1 MAWGFYGRS
10 AEQELLAAVLARR
23 RFSFVQVTGRR
34 RIGKTTLVQ
43 RVLPAERP
51 RFYVQLPDSAP
62 SGILSAIHD
71 AHELFALD
79 EAQFPRPRT
88 LQQCARFFGA
98 LVRAGFVVA
107 VDEFQ
112 FLARKQLAELPSAL
126 QTEVDALLRE
136 GERAPGALVV
146 LGSVHTEMMQLLE
159 DRAAP
164 LYNRTTDHIHV
175 GHLDFAALKEMLAVH
190 GGIDPARLLFLWTL
204 FEGVP
209 KFYRDAFE
217 QGVLDDVPTRRRRF
231 LRKMFFDSSS
241 PLRTEADN
249 WFLKELRG
257 RYDVVLKYVARHPGC
272 TQADLVA
279 HVKSLSPETD
289 DQVGGY
295 IKVLAERFAMI
306 ERRLPMLARREARLG
321 RYYLTDNFLRAW
333 LAALAQPVQAQ
344 AFRPVEELVAEADNR
359 LADVEGH
366 AFEKLVA
373 ALIEER
379 GRRGIGDIRLT
390 EHVRGFWDRA
400 GIEIDFV
407 GKNDETRT
415 LWLGACRRNQDKLVA
430 AARSLDGHATRLL
443 LGKPDLGGYRVI
455 KLAFSPVIDAETRAA
470 VQALGHTPISV
481 DELLEGL

>member
-1 MAWGFYGRS
+1 MSWGFYGRS
-10 AEQELLAAVLARR
+10 IEQEQLATILRR
-23 RFSFVQVTGRR
+23 GRFSFVQVTGRR

-43 RVLPAERP
+43 RVLPPERP

-62 SGILSAIHD
+62 PGILSAIHD

-79 EAQFPRPRT
+79 DVRFPRPRT
-88 LQQCARFFGA
+88 LHQAARFFGQ

-107 VDEFQ
+107 IDEFQ

-126 QTEVDALLRE
+126 QAEVDLLLRD
-136 GERAPGALVV
+136 GPAAPGALIV
-146 LGSVHTEMMQLLE
+146 LGSVHTEMAQLLE

-175 GHLDFAALKEMLAVH
+175 GHLDFAALKQLLTAH
-190 GGIDPARLLFLWTL
+190 GGCSPSRLLFLWTL

-217 QGVLDDVPTRRRRF
+217 QGVLDDAGSDRRRF
-231 LRKMFFDSSS
+231 LRRMFFDSSS

-279 HVKSLSPETD
+279 HVKNLSPETD

-344 AFRPVEELVAEADNR
+344 AFRPVDNLVVEADTR
-359 LADVEGH
+359 LAEVEGY
-366 AFEKLVA
+366 AFEKLVG
-373 ALIEER
+373 ALVQER
-379 GRRGIGDIRLT
+379 GRRALGDIALT

-407 GKNDETRT
+407 GQNDDSRT
-415 LWLGACRRNQDKLVA
+415 LWLGSCRRSPERVMA
-430 AARSLDGHATRLL
+430 AARALDGHAARLA
-443 LGKPDLGGYRVI
+443 LGKPELGGYTLH
-455 KLAFSPVIDAETRAA
+455 KLAFAPTIDSATRSALTD
-470 VQALGHTPISV
+470 LGHRPL
-481 DELLEGL
+481 DLEELLEGL

>member
-1 MAWGFYGRS
+1 
-10 AEQELLAAVLARR
+10 
-23 RFSFVQVTGRR
+23 VTGRR
-34 RIGKTTLVQ
+34 RIGKTALVQ
-43 RVLPAERP
+43 RALPHDRP

-62 SGILSAIHD
+62 TGILSALHD
-71 AHELFALD
+71 AHELFGLSD
-79 EAQFPRPRT
+79 IDFPRPRN
-88 LQQCARFFGA
+88 LQQAARFLGA

-112 FLARKQLAELPSAL
+112 FLARKPLAELPSAL

-136 GERAPGALVV
+136 GGHAPGTLIV
-146 LGSVHTEMMQLLE
+146 LGSVHTEMAQLLE

-175 GHLDFAALKEMLAVH
+175 GHLDFAALKELLGAH
-190 GGIDPARLLFLWTL
+190 GGCDPSRLLFLWTL

-217 QGVLDDVPTRRRRF
+217 QQVLDDPGVDRRRF
-231 LRKMFFDSSS
+231 LRRMFFDSSS
-241 PLRTEADN
+241 PLRNEADN

-279 HVKSLSPETD
+279 HVKNLSPDTD

-321 RYYLTDNFLRAW
+321 RYHLTDNFLRAW
-333 LAALAQPVQAQ
+333 LAALAQPVSAQ
-344 AFRPVEELVAEADNR
+344 AFRPVEELVAEADTR
-359 LADVEGH
+359 LADVEGY
-366 AFEKLVA
+366 ALEKMVATLV
-373 ALIEER
+373 EER
-379 GRRGIGDIRLT
+379 GRRGLGPIRMT
-390 EHVRGFWDRA
+390 EHIKGYWDRA

-407 GKNDETRT
+407 AKDDQSQS
-415 LWLGACRRNQDKLVA
+415 LWLGSCRRNPDKLVA
-430 AARSLDGHATRLL
+430 AARALDGHASRLL
-443 LGKPDLGGYRVI
+443 LGRPDLGGFKVT
-455 KLAFSPVIDAETRAA
+455 KLGMAPTIQGQVATDLT
-470 VQALGHTPISV
+470 ALGHRPLGI
-481 DELLEGL
+481 DELLRDL

>member
-1 MAWGFYGRS
+1 MTWGFYGRS
-10 AEQELLAAVLARR
+10 AEQEQVAAILARR

-71 AHELFALD
+71 AHELFGLD
-79 EAQFPRPRT
+79 DARFPRPRT
-88 LQQCARFFGA
+88 LQQAARFFGD
-98 LVRAGFVVA
+98 LVRAGYVVA
-107 VDEFQ
+107 LDEFQ

-126 QTEVDALLRE
+126 QTEVDTLLRE
-136 GERAPGALVV
+136 AERSPGTLIV

-175 GHLDFAALKEMLAVH
+175 GHLDFAALSELLSAH
-190 GGIDPARLLFLWTL
+190 GGLDPRRLLFLWTL

-217 QGVLDDVPTRRRRF
+217 QEVLDEVPTVRRRF
-231 LRKMFFDSSS
+231 LRRMFFDSSS

-344 AFRPVEELVAEADNR
+344 AFRPVEELVAEADKR
-359 LADVEGH
+359 LAEVEGH
-366 AFEKLVA
+366 ALEKLVA
-373 ALIEER
+373 AIIEER
-379 GRRGIGDIRLT
+379 GRRSMGDIRLT
-390 EHVRGFWDRA
+390 EHVRGYWDRA
-400 GIEIDFV
+400 GVEIDFV
-407 GKNDETRT
+407 GKNDDEKI
-415 LWLGACRRNQDKLVA
+415 LWLGSCRRSSDKLVA
-430 AARSLDGHATRLL
+430 AARALDGHTNRLL
-443 LGKPDLGGYRVI
+443 LGKPDLGGFRVV
-455 KLAFSPVIDAETRAA
+455 KLAFAPVIDNETR
-470 VQALGHTPISV
+470 VSLRALGHTPIGV